1 MENRT
6 LWNLFQDLK
15 STCRWVDLTHDL
27 SPDTP
32 HWVGWDALRVEE
44 KMSLNEAIFAAHAYT
59 TVGQYGTHVDAP
71 SHMVKG
77 GRSLDEI
84 ALEEMILPLCVI
96 NLEDKVKENPDYVL
110 TVDDILSWEAIHG
123 KIPAGSFVA
132 FQSGWSRFPGDL
144 DNCDADGC
152 RHFPGWSSGCV
163 PVSWSKI
170 ETSPPSAMKPLI
182 QKRPSL
188 LPLRIMR
195 SNTTSWLRTGFRQNF

>member
-132 FQSGWSRFPGDL
+132 FQSGWSRFPGIWTTAMPT
-144 DNCDADGC
+144 DAAI
-152 RHFPGWSSGCV
+152 FPAGPSMRS
-163 PVSWSKI
+163 VSWSKI